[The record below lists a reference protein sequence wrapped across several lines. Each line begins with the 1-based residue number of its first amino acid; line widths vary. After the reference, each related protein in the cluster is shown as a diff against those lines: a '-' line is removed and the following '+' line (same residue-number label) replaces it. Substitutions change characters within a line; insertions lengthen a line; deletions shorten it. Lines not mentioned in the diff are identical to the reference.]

1 MIKCANIN
9 NGLRVTTDGKF
20 TPCCIASE
28 TYLKDDDGNVMS
40 VLNTT
45 FQDAL
50 QSPTLKKLK
59 EDFKNGIKSPECN
72 GCWNLEDS
80 GVESKR
86 IRDNNRVAHLTL
98 LESEIHFLELNMG
111 NICNLTC
118 RICNVYSSSNWKKEH
133 KSVLNP
139 DISDEK
145 LNQIT
150 KSCSLPFADDSMVW
164 DEIEKNISSVKI
176 LDLYGGEPMLMKKQ
190 WSILEKCVYT
200 GIAKNKYVHFNTN
213 GTIFKD
219 EYFEIL
225 KNFELS
231 DISFSIDGVGDKFN
245 YLRYGANWNE
255 VKNNIL
261 LWLDKTKDLKN
272 FKFHICYTVSIMNV
286 LDFNEVAEFAIE
298 NNIRIHCNFLSQP
311 KYYCINNIPENLK
324 IDIEKYVNE
333 SYNSLPVK
341 SPEIKE
347 QFTNITQYL
356 NSKES
361 TEQDWNSFIKINNL
375 LDESRDQKFKDI
387 FPITYNILKLS

>member
-1 MIKCANIN
+1 MIKCANIT

-28 TYLKDDDGNVMS
+28 VYLKDDGGNVMS
-40 VLNTT
+40 VLDTT
-45 FQDAL
+45 FQEAQ
-50 QSPTLKKLK
+50 QSPTLKKIK
-59 EDFKNGIKSPECN
+59 EDFRKGIKSPECN
-72 GCWNLEDS
+72 GCWDLEDS

-86 IRDNNRVAHLTL
+86 MRDNQRISHLNL
-98 LESEIHFLELNMG
+98 SENEIHFLELNMG
-111 NICNLTC
+111 NICNLSC

>member
-40 VLNTT
+40 VSNTT
-45 FQDAL
+45 FQEAL

-59 EDFKNGIKSPECN
+59 EDFKNGIKSLECN

-98 LESEIHFLELNMG
+98 PESEIHFLELNMG

-133 KSVLNP
+133 KSILNP
-139 DISDEK
+139 DMSNET
-145 LNQIT
+145 LNEIT
-150 KSCSLPFADDSMVW
+150 KSCSLPFSDDSIVW
-164 DEIEKNISSVKI
+164 EEIEKNISSVKI

-190 WSILEKCVYT
+190 WTILEKCVSND
-200 GIAKNKYVHFNTN
+200 IAKDKYVHFNTN

-225 KNFELS
+225 KNFQLS
-231 DISFSIDGVGDKFN
+231 DISFSIDGVGEKFN
-245 YLRYGANWNE
+245 YLRYGGDWSI

-261 LWLDKTKDLKN
+261 LWLEKTRDLKN

-286 LDFNEVAEFAIE
+286 LDFNEVALFAIE

-311 KYYCINNIPENLK
+311 KYYSIINIPE
-324 IDIEKYVNE
+324 DIKLDIKKYVDD
-333 SYNSLPVK
+333 SYEELPIKNGDV
-341 SPEIKE
+341 KE
-347 QFTNITQYL
+347 QFNNIIQYL
-356 NSKES
+356 NSNES
-361 TEQDWNSFIKINNL
+361 VDEDWNSFITINRS
-375 LDESRDQKFKDI
+375 LDESRNQKFKDV
-387 FPITYNILKLS
+387 FPITHNILKLD